1 MKERLL
7 RLFMQLFVNVVGLKT
22 IVFNK
27 SVVYK
32 LKTEKGNKIWT
43 RKDSLG
49 IRKDHTVTY
58 ERMVNSL
65 QCMSLDSESN
75 KLWVHWDT
83 LNITTSA
90 KRNEEKDSRKSVTV
104 KKTVK
109 KPAPKK
115 TEEKPVKIVEKKSTT
130 VKKAPVKKSGK
141 TPVKK
146 SAKKPVVA
154 KA

>member
-1 MKERLL
+1 
-7 RLFMQLFVNVVGLKT
+7 MQLFVNVVGLKT

-32 LKTEKGNKIWT
+32 IKTEQGKKLWT
-43 RKDSLG
+43 RKDPLG

-75 KLWVHWDT
+75 KLWVHLDT
-83 LNITTSA
+83 LNVSTSA
-90 KRNEEKDSRKSVTV
+90 KRNEEKDNRKFIVV
-104 KKTVK
+104 KKTAK
-109 KPAPKK
+109 KPTAKK
-115 TEEKPVKIVEKKSTT
+115 TEEKTVKVVEKKSTT
-130 VKKAPVKKSGK
+130 VKKAPVKNSGK
-141 TPVKK
+141 SSTEK
-146 SAKKPVVA
+146 SAKKPIVA